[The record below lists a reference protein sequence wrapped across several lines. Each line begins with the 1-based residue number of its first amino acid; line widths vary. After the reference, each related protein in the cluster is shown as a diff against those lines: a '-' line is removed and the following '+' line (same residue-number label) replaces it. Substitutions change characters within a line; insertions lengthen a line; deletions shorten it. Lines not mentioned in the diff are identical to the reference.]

1 MTALQAFGSRFSAPL
16 AVKLLAFA
24 AAAFAFHYYVLHELL
39 GQLAVDENY
48 FAHVFWLMRHGQA
61 MYTDF
66 YANHLPTYFLLVEP
80 LLPPGGSF
88 DLAFVWVL
96 RATSLAAAL
105 AYVGLLWTL
114 ARRDFLYLLPFL
126 FLFLVFGRM
135 TEVRPD
141 TLGLLLFNA
150 AWWLLLKGTSRRNIL
165 VAALLAGLALTFS
178 ARAAVMAVGMCALLS
193 FLCWSR
199 RDRRTFALLAAMGVA
214 FFGLV
219 GLAYLAAPDQIGTM
233 IRLVYLD
240 PVGIMPDV
248 PLSLRLLPVDRLLM
262 VVLIV
267 AALIAA
273 FARRGEER
281 ALVIAFACATQLFLI
296 LADPSPYQYVYGWA
310 ALPALAGLSLIG
322 DRDPGRLHFGLGGI
336 AAFLSLTAVVLSFA
350 GPTPRPGSILRLTYD
365 RPFASG
371 ELDKASTAW
380 LLQMATRSER
390 QQGLWNQL
398 ALFGE
403 ICRRVPG
410 PVLSKFYANM
420 ICQKDALYDWAG
432 LQWPPIFEDDPSTVS
447 RAEFERLFASHPP
460 ALVAWGKQH
469 YVPRLNPWGRALL
482 ADYDIYE
489 GYALKRQR

>member
-1 MTALQAFGSRFSAPL
+1 MRAGTKYIPL
-16 AVKLLAFA
+16 PATRLLAIF

-39 GQLAVDENY
+39 GLLAVDEVY
-48 FAHVFWLMRHGQA
+48 FAHVFWLMRQGLDL
-61 MYTDF
+61 YSDF
-66 YANHLPTYFLLVEP
+66 YANHLPTYFHLLMPV
-80 LLPPGGSF
+80 LPAGGPT
-88 DLAFVWVL
+88 DLTFVWVL
-96 RATSLAAAL
+96 RATGAL
-105 AYVGLLWTL
+105 AVAAYVAMLWAL
-114 ARRDFLYLLPFL
+114 SRRDFLYLLPFL
-126 FLFLVFGRM
+126 LLFVVLGRM
-135 TEVRPD
+135 AEIRPD
-141 TLGLLLFNA
+141 TIGLLLFNA
-150 AWWLLLKGTSRRNIL
+150 GWWLLLKGTSRRNIL
-165 VAALLAGLALTFS
+165 VAALLAGLALSFS
-178 ARAAVMAVGMCALLS
+178 ARAAVMAVGMGALLS

-199 RDRRTFALLAAMGVA
+199 RDRRTFALLVAMGAA

-219 GLAYLAAPDQIGTM
+219 GLAYLAAPDEVGTM
-233 IRLVYLD
+233 IRLVYFD
-240 PVGIMPDV
+240 PVEIMHDV
-248 PLSLRLLPVDRLLM
+248 PLSMRLLPIDRLLM

-281 ALVIAFACATQLFLI
+281 ARVIAFACATQLFLI

-322 DRDPGRLHFGLGGI
+322 DRDPGRLHLGLGGI
-336 AAFLSLTAVVLSFA
+336 AAFLSLTAMVLSFA
-350 GPTPRPGSILRLTYD
+350 GPTPRAGTILRLTYD
-365 RPFASG
+365 RPFAFG
-371 ELDKASTAW
+371 ELDKASTAR

-410 PVLSKFYANM
+410 PVLTKFYANM